1 MSCKPIIFTLS
12 THEHHPGLQ
21 RFQRSCGDHGW
32 ELDLRLVQRLDE
44 PTMWRMFWD
53 SLPSYRDHGYTHA
66 LRLDAWDT
74 IALGEPEE
82 LPAALEKCGS
92 PALLISAELAA
103 WPGDYRKTEYPPH
116 ASPWK
121 YAHSPLTVDLGKTL
135 DPAVFV
141 NTHQDYGADQK
152 HFADLILSHV
162 PGVAHDVQ
170 CRVVQS
176 LGHAHPWQEH
186 FDRAG
191 DRVRNVHTDS
201 WPLFTHGNGRTD
213 DTWVMPL

>member
-1 MSCKPIIFTLS
+1 MRPIIWTLS

-21 RFQRSCGDHGW
+21 RFQRSCLDKGW
-32 ELDLRLVQRLDE
+32 QMDLRLVSTLNE
-44 PTMWRMFWD
+44 SEMWRMFWA
-53 SLPSYRDHGYTHA
+53 SLDGYRAEGYTHA

-74 IALGEPEE
+74 IALGP
-82 LPAALEKCGS
+82 PADLARALAAYDS

-103 WPGDYRKTEYPPH
+103 WPGDYRKEEYQGTT
-116 ASPWK
+116 PWK
-121 YAHSPLTVDLGKTL
+121 YAHSPLTVDLSQEL
-135 DPAVFV
+135 DPAVFH
-141 NTHQDYGADQK
+141 NTHEGYGADQK
-152 HFADLILSHV
+152 HFADLILSKI
-162 PGVAHDVQ
+162 PGVAHDTQ
-170 CRVVQS
+170 CRVVLA

-191 DRVRNVHTDS
+191 GRVRNVHTDS